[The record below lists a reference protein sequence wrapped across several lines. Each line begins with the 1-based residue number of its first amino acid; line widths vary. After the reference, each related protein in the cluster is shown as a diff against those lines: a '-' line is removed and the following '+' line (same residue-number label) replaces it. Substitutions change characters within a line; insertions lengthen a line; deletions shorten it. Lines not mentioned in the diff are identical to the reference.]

1 MLFAQRLQTIN
12 AHYVIAKALNERTAM
27 GKAISLAER
36 LRETKSKFHQEIDAI
51 STQLDE
57 FDRAKPQ
64 IVSDASSF
72 VESLQ
77 TEVKGLGDELRQL
90 ANVIEKKEA

>member
-1 MLFAQRLQTIN
+1 MRFADRLRDIQS
-12 AHYVIAKALNERTAM
+12 HVIIARALNERTTM

-36 LRETKSKFHQEIDAI
+36 LRETKSKFHQELDAI

-72 VESLQ
+72 VESLK